1 VLSRFVLI
9 LRFFICIPWLNS
21 VPTSEEVPLAVQMLT
36 MVLWFA
42 TCSAA
47 GYQRSKVMRNQYD
60 HTASQQSETKC
71 TIGAG
76 VLSQYRMTTDWT
88 AGVQSPAQA
97 NDFSS
102 SLCVQTSSEA
112 YPAFYSPVL
121 PKGGKAR
128 PGRDADHSSPSS
140 AEVKNEQKSYLLSP
154 LVCAWRNGVALL

>member
-9 LRFFICIPWLNS
+9 LRFFICIPWINS
-21 VPTSEEVPLAVQMLT
+21 VPTSEEVSLAVQMLT

-112 YPAFYSPVL
+112 FYSPLL

-140 AEVKNEQKSYLLSP
+140 AEVKNVQKSYIYSRP
-154 LVCAWRNGVALL
+154 WCVHGVTG